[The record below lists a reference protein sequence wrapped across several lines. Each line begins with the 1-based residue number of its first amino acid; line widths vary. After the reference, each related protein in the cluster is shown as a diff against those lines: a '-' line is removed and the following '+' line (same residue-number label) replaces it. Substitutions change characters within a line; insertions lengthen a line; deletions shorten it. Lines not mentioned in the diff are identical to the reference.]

1 MTYNSN
7 VREIGKS
14 RISII
19 FIEKFDDH
27 MSRIIKLYSS
37 ENAWHYNKLE
47 KRWERMSLTVKK
59 FEFILLKK
67 HINI

>member
-1 MTYNSN
+1 MAYNSN

-14 RISII
+14 RILI
-19 FIEKFDDH
+19 FIGKKIDDN

-37 ENAWHYNKLE
+37 ENAWYYNKLE
-47 KRWERMSLTVKK
+47 KHWERMDLTAKK
-59 FEFILLKK
+59 FEFILLKM